1 MEPSLLQDVA
11 WIGDGYLEGRPRGV
25 VLVFHGL
32 GITALKSGPEADEYQ
47 WARDGGLVVYPYYGP
62 WSWMNREARAFVDD
76 LVDAVYTEFGLAA
89 DAPLICVGGSMGGLS
104 ALLYTR
110 YARRPV
116 DACLALYPVCDLAYH
131 FRERRDLP
139 RTILHAFR
147 GYGEPLAELLTE
159 HSPLAL
165 VGGMPDIPYLIV
177 HGDKDYAVNKT
188 HHSDRLVAALRAA
201 TRDVTYIEVPGMG
214 HLGPLPPD
222 VLQRTIAFVSGRLCQ
237 AERQDS
243 QRGGSS

>member
-1 MEPSLLQDVA
+1 MDPSLLRDVA
-11 WIGDGYLEGRPRGV
+11 WIGDGYLADRPRGI

-32 GITALKSGPEADEYQ
+32 SVTTLKSGPEADEYQ
-47 WARDGGLVVYPYYGP
+47 WAREGGLVVYPYYGP

-76 LVDAVYTEFGLAA
+76 LVDAVYAEFALAA
-89 DAPLICVGGSMGGLS
+89 DIPLICAGGSMGGLS
-104 ALLYTR
+104 ALLYAR

-131 FRERRDLP
+131 FYERRDLP

-147 GYGEPLAELLTE
+147 GYDEPLPLNDLLAE

-165 VGGMPDIPYLIV
+165 VEDMPDIPYLIV
-177 HGDKDYAVNKT
+177 HGDKDHAVNKG
-188 HHSDRLVAALRAA
+188 HHSDRFVAALRAVG
-201 TRDVTYIEVPGMG
+201 RNVTYIEVPGMG

-222 VLQRTIAFVSGRLCQ
+222 VLQRAIAFISARLAQ
-237 AERQDS
+237 A
-243 QRGGSS
+243 GG

>member
-1 MEPSLLQDVA
+1 MDSSLLRDVA
-11 WIGDGYLEGRPRGV
+11 WIGDGYVEGRPRGI

-47 WARDGGLVVYPYYGP
+47 WAREGGLVVYPYYGP

-76 LVDAVYTEFGLAA
+76 LIDAVYAEFELAA
-89 DAPLICVGGSMGGLS
+89 DVPLVCVGGSMGGLS

-116 DACLALYPVCDLAYH
+116 DACLALYPVCDLTYH

-147 GYGEPLAELLTE
+147 GYGESLDDLLAE

-165 VGGMPDIPYLIV
+165 AEEMPDIPYLAV
-177 HGDKDYAVNKT
+177 HGDKDHAVSKT
-188 HHSDRLVAALRAA
+188 HHSDRFVAALRAA
-201 TRDVTYIEVPGMG
+201 GRDVTYIKVPGMG

-222 VLQRTIAFVSGRLCQ
+222 VLQRAIAFVSARLAQ
-237 AERQDS
+237 AE
-243 QRGGSS
+243 G

>member
-1 MEPSLLQDVA
+1 MEPSLLHDVA

-222 VLQRTIAFVSGRLCQ
+222 VLQRTIAFVSERLCQ
-237 AERQDS
+237 VERQDS